1 MSRDMA
7 LETSGNASLV
17 AGTDPPPSRNLGI
30 SRTREDNLLV
40 WAALPVYRPFEN
52 RSNPWVGLGKL
63 AVWVKCETFFTRPL
77 FSPYFLTTQ
86 TTQTSQFLKGLRE
99 LSPGSSNIV
108 PHSMAHFTRTSNNS
122 GKIRES
128 RSGLFDVSDVVSIRV
143 VLPND
148 GCVVQCLAMFD
159 ALSIDAVQFIDW

>member
-1 MSRDMA
+1 MA

-30 SRTREDNLLV
+30 SRTRVDNLLV

-77 FSPYFLTTQ
+77 FSPYFLTHPDHPDQ
-86 TTQTSQFLKGLRE
+86 SVLKG
-99 LSPGSSNIV
+99 I
-108 PHSMAHFTRTSNNS
+108 A
-122 GKIRES
+122 
-128 RSGLFDVSDVVSIRV
+128 
-143 VLPND
+143 
-148 GCVVQCLAMFD
+148 
-159 ALSIDAVQFIDW
+159 